1 MNEKTAQE
9 SQKTESPKAE
19 TPAKKAV
26 IVKTRIKAGPG
37 GGGLVHPIAN

>member
-19 TPAKKAV
+19 TTPAKKAV

-37 GGGLVHPIAN
+37 GGPVYPQAN